1 MEQAAVASCFDP
13 IGKATVIMLS
23 RIEFTRL
30 LGAIKGDTIVNCDAV
45 FGAGIAT
52 VHHGY
57 VYCGFGAREGASGLS
72 RQMYE
77 CLSVCVSACLNVRAS
92 TSNLSDILSALE
104 KS

>member
-1 MEQAAVASCFDP
+1 MEQAAVASCFDR
-13 IGKATVIMLS
+13 IGNATVIMLS

-57 VYCGFGAREGASGLS
+57 VYYGFSSERSEHDVRILAHTQIHTHMFGFAKLNMRQLSQEGH
-72 RQMYE
+72 
-77 CLSVCVSACLNVRAS
+77 
-92 TSNLSDILSALE
+92 
-104 KS
+104 